1 MSIGPANLLDTFLTG
16 DRLVHSSQTD
26 TNEPDNGQSE
36 NPCVFTVESRPEQEA
51 GQETDEHPPAKEE
64 STPADKSH
72 TKDDT
77 EDDTTDNRDDTTEV
91 MDDSKPSQPRKKFR
105 SSDPLTWYGILVP
118 PSLRSAQ
125 KSFTEAIEKQV
136 PALASVV
143 AEMQAVEKEVDRARG
158 RDS

>member
-1 MSIGPANLLDTFLTG
+1 M
-16 DRLVHSSQTD
+16 VHSSQPD
-26 TNEPDNGQSE
+26 TKEPDDAQPE
-36 NPCVFTVESRPEQEA
+36 NPWVFTVESRSEQKA
-51 GQETDEHPPAKEE
+51 AQETDEHPPAKDE
-64 STPADKSH
+64 STSADKSQ
-72 TKDDT
+72 TKDDA
-77 EDDTTDNRDDTTEV
+77 EDDPDDRDDTTPV
-91 MDDSKPSQPRKKFR
+91 TDDSKPSQPRKRFR

-125 KSFTEAIEKQV
+125 KSFTEAVEKQI

>member
-1 MSIGPANLLDTFLTG
+1 M
-16 DRLVHSSQTD
+16 VHSSQPD
-26 TNEPDNGQSE
+26 TKEPDDAQLE
-36 NPCVFTVESRPEQEA
+36 NLWVFTVESRSEQKA
-51 GQETDEHPPAKEE
+51 AQETDEPPPAKDE
-64 STPADKSH
+64 STSADKSQ
-72 TKDDT
+72 TKDDA
-77 EDDTTDNRDDTTEV
+77 EDDPDDRDDTTPV
-91 MDDSKPSQPRKKFR
+91 TDDSKPSQPRKRFR

-125 KSFTEAIEKQV
+125 KSFTEAIEKQI

>member
-1 MSIGPANLLDTFLTG
+1 M
-16 DRLVHSSQTD
+16 VHSSQTD
-26 TNEPDNGQSE
+26 TKEPEDAQPE
-36 NPCVFTVESRPEQEA
+36 NPCVFTVESRSEQEA
-51 GQETDEHPPAKEE
+51 AQETDEHPPAKDE
-64 STPADKSH
+64 STPADKSQA
-72 TKDDT
+72 KDET
-77 EDDTTDNRDDTTEV
+77 EDDPDDRDDTTQV
-91 MDDSKPSQPRKKFR
+91 TDDSKPSQPRQRFR

-125 KSFTEAIEKQV
+125 KSFTEAVEKQI